1 MTGGQ
6 FMANVIASY
15 RKRNNL
21 TQQDVANELHVDKSY
36 ISRVESGQKPLTQ
49 MMYSAA
55 LNNTRDAQMLND
67 VAYEMTEGYAQP
79 TASDR
84 VYDGHRLAFVYRIER
99 EIEEFMC
106 VLKANRLDKHPE
118 HTTDQELEGLK
129 LMISE
134 LQDVLFEGTSFV
146 NCLINDYGLTP
157 QQLNANRDA
166 RLKMQRRI

>member
-1 MTGGQ
+1 
-6 FMANVIASY
+6 MANVIARY
-15 RKRNNL
+15 RQRNNL

-55 LNNTRDAQMLND
+55 LNNTTDAQMLND
-67 VAYEMTEGYAQP
+67 VAYEVTEGYAQP

-99 EIEEFMC
+99 EIEEFMS

-118 HTTDQELEGLK
+118 HTTDQELEELK

-166 RLKMQRRI
+166 RLRMQRRI

>member
-6 FMANVIASY
+6 FMANVIARY
-15 RKRNNL
+15 RQRNNL

-55 LNNTRDAQMLND
+55 LNNTTDAQMLND
-67 VAYEMTEGYAQP
+67 VAYEVTEGYAQP

-99 EIEEFMC
+99 EIEEFMS

-118 HTTDQELEGLK
+118 HTTDQELEELK

-166 RLKMQRRI
+166 RLRMQRRI

>member
-1 MTGGQ
+1 
-6 FMANVIASY
+6 MANVIARY
-15 RKRNNL
+15 RQRNNL

-84 VYDGHRLAFVYRIER
+84 VYDGHRLAFMYRIER
-99 EIEEFMC
+99 EIEEFMS

-129 LMISE
+129 LMIAE
-134 LQDVLFEGTSFV
+134 LQDVLFEGCLLYTS
-146 NCLINDYGLTP
+146 P
-157 QQLNANRDA
+157 SPRD
-166 RLKMQRRI
+166 